1 MNIHMTM
8 ADAVKIFDDT
18 GVKGTVFAFLRGRSF
33 ETGDQYIVHLSRNQF
48 ISFIGGRVNDI
59 ATVMTTKD

>member
-8 ADAVKIFDDT
+8 ADAVKIFDST
-18 GVKGTVFAFLRGRSF
+18 GINGTVFAYLRGKSF

-59 ATVMTTKD
+59 ATVIPLKD